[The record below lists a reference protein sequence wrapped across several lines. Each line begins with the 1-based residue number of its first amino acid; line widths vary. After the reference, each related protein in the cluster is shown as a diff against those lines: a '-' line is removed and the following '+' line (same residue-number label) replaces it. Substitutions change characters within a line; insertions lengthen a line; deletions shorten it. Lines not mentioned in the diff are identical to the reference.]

1 VVDVA
6 IATPTFDS
14 RPISPCAAATPAANS
29 ESVI

>member
-14 RPISPCAAATPAANS
+14 RLMSPGIAMPAGDS
-29 ESVI
+29 ESLV

>member
-14 RPISPCAAATPAANS
+14 PPITPRDVSTPRPNS